1 MILPMRHQNYDSLFD
16 NLKKRYDGEEAP
28 GKK

>member
-1 MILPMRHQNYDSLFD
+1 MILSTCHPNYNSLFD
-16 NLKKRYDGEEAP
+16 NLKKRYDGEAAP